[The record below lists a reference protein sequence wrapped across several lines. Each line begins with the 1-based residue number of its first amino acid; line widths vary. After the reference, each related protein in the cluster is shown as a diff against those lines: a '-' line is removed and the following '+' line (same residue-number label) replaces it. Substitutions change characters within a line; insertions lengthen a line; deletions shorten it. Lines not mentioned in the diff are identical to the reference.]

1 MKKTVSL
8 LLTVLLSLSY
18 LATQNTFAAPIFSEN
33 VAPFLAEL
41 KIMQGDPDG
50 NLRLENAVSRAECA
64 KIIVA
69 ASSFRNMVA
78 AGSKTSPFRDVPAD
92 HWAAPYITVAV
103 RNGLCK
109 GYLDATFRPSN
120 TVSFEE
126 ALTMFLRVLGYSEED
141 FGPSWPD
148 GQIGI
153 AQNIGLCDELH
164 RSVGEAL
171 TRRDIMTIV
180 YNMLN
185 TPAKNAGNDYL
196 SNFDRTII
204 DDVILIA
211 SENESASVD
220 AGKVATSAGTYKI
233 TENFN
238 FSDIGKRGSITVRN
252 NDTVVSF
259 IPNHNSAGSHIST
272 VVYSVLGNNI
282 VTYSQG
288 AFGKITLTSDT
299 VFYEDNVKTTYSAI
313 ANKIEMGDVLKVNH
327 RQNGNVDYVVYSKGN
342 MVGPVTIQGTS
353 WHASLGADPETT
365 AVMRDGV
372 KVASSGLKT
381 NDIAYYSKDLDMILA
396 YSKKVT
402 GVYES
407 ASPNNDAPV
416 SVTVSGKTYDLEG
429 INAFTKLSSSGNFRY
444 GDTVTLLL
452 GKSGDVADVVSQS
465 QQTGTVY
472 GYLIETGTKETT
484 VNGTSVTKPYARLI
498 LPSGESVEY
507 ITTKDYKSVLNH
519 PVKVSFKNG
528 VAQIATLSTQSSV
541 SGKFIWNDS
550 TKTLGNTQLDDN
562 VKILEVSTISSS
574 ARGKASSVFPQR
586 LSGMTL
592 GSGSIFYAGKN
603 SEGKI
608 TELIIDDTTG
618 DMHAYGIVL
627 SAKKNTS
634 GMNLSG
640 TYTYLV
646 NGTEKTISTS
656 GSAYSVANGQPV
668 KIETSETGSV
678 TSMSPLTKIGGGTV
692 SDITEETITYNG
704 TAYKLYDRMA
714 IYTRDASYNYS
725 LLTIDE
731 FRENYKNYTISLY
744 SDKTNSANTL
754 VRIILAIPK

>member
-18 LATQNTFAAPIFSEN
+18 PATQHIHAAPIFSEN

-50 NLRLENAVSRAECA
+50 NLRLDSAVSRAECA
-64 KIIVA
+64 KIVVA
-69 ASSFRNMVA
+69 ASSFRDMVA
-78 AGSKTSPFRDVPAD
+78 AGSKTSPFRDVAAD

-109 GYLDATFRPSN
+109 GYLDATFRPAN

-141 FGPSWPD
+141 FGSSWPD

-153 AQNIGLCDELH
+153 ARNIGLCDELH
-164 RSVGEAL
+164 RSTGEAL

-185 TPAKNAGNDYL
+185 TPAKNAGSDYL
-196 SNFDRTII
+196 SNFNRTII

-220 AGKVATSAGTYKI
+220 VGKIATSAGTYKI
-233 TENFN
+233 TENFD
-238 FSDIGKRGSITVRN
+238 FSNIGKRGSITLRN
-252 NDTVVSF
+252 NDTIVSF
-259 IPNHNSAGSHIST
+259 IPNHNSAGSHVSA

-282 VTYSQG
+282 VTYSGG
-288 AFGKITLTSDT
+288 AFGKVTLTSDT

-327 RQNGNVDYVVYSKGN
+327 RKNGNVDYVVYSKGN

-365 AVMRDGV
+365 AIMRDGV
-372 KVASSGLKT
+372 KITSSGLKS

-416 SVTVSGKTYDLEG
+416 SVTVSGTTYELEG

-484 VNGTSVTKPYARLI
+484 VSGTSVTKPYARLI

-528 VAQIATLSTQSSV
+528 VAQVATLSTQSAV

-550 TKTLGNTQLDDN
+550 AKTLGSTQLDGN
-562 VKILEVSTISSS
+562 VKILEISTTSPS
-574 ARGKASSVFPQR
+574 AHGKASSVFPQR

-592 GSGSIFYAGKN
+592 GAGSIFYVGKN

-618 DMHAYGIVL
+618 DMHSYGIVL
-627 SAKKNTS
+627 SAKNNTS

-640 TYTYLV
+640 TYTYLL
-646 NGTEKTISTS
+646 NGAERTISTN
-656 GSAYSVANGQPV
+656 GTTYSVASGQPV
-668 KIETSETGSV
+668 KIETSESGSV
-678 TSMSPLTKIGGGTV
+678 TGMSPLTKISGGTV
-692 SDITEETITYNG
+692 SNITEETITYNS
-704 TAYKLYDRMA
+704 TAYKLYDRLA
-714 IYTRDASYNYS
+714 IYTRDGSYNYS